1 MAMINF
7 AAEQREI
14 GEYLTSIGIHET
26 DHHFILDRLK
36 TDQEAHLRYLQTARN
51 AKPKN

>member
-1 MAMINF
+1 MSTINI

-14 GEYLTSIGIHET
+14 GEYLTSIGIHQT

-36 TDQEAHLRYLQTARN
+36 TDQEAHLRYLESARA